1 MKHDNQMPATR
12 QPDALD
18 RTQNILTLV
27 KANEQVIRQGMD
39 LVAQVTDV
47 YAESQRLNA
56 QIAMCEQWSRIEMAK
71 TAAKFYATKEL
82 IERTFGER
90 HQALSAHYR
99 ALDHA
104 LACGDR
110 DLIVAAMHQISS
122 IVTSSPLADFQT
134 FVERFNDKSQPLLD
148 F

>member
-1 MKHDNQMPATR
+1 MNTA
-12 QPDALD
+12 DA
-18 RTQNILTLV
+18 QNMLTLV
-27 KANEQVIRQGMD
+27 KANEQVIMQGLD
-39 LVAQVTDV
+39 VASQVTEV

-56 QIAMCEQWSRIEMAK
+56 QVKMTEQWSRVEMAK

-90 HQALSAHYR
+90 HEALSKYYN

-104 LACGDR
+104 LVSGDR

>member
-1 MKHDNQMPATR
+1 MNHDNQMTANRHADTLE
-12 QPDALD
+12 Q
-18 RTQNILTLV
+18 TQNILTLV
-27 KANEQVIRQGMD
+27 KANEQVVMQGLD
-39 LVAQVTDV
+39 LASQVTDV

-56 QIAMCEQWSRIEMAK
+56 QVKMTEQWSQVEMAK

-90 HQALSAHYR
+90 HEALSAHYR

-110 DLIVAAMHQISS
+110 DLIVAAMHQIST

-134 FVERFNDKSQPLLD
+134 FVARFNDKSQPLLD

>member
-1 MKHDNQMPATR
+1 MNHDNQMPAYR
-12 QPDALD
+12 RPDALEQ
-18 RTQNILTLV
+18 TQNILTLV
-27 KANEQVIRQGMD
+27 KANEQVVMQGLD
-39 LVAQVTDV
+39 LASQVTDV

-56 QIAMCEQWSRIEMAK
+56 QVKMTEQWSQVEMAK

-90 HQALSAHYR
+90 HEALSAHYR

-110 DLIVAAMHQISS
+110 DLIVAAMHQIST

-134 FVERFNDKSQPLLD
+134 FVERFNDKTQPLLD

>member
-1 MKHDNQMPATR
+1 MNHDNQMTANRRADTLE
-12 QPDALD
+12 Q
-18 RTQNILTLV
+18 TQNILTLV
-27 KANEQVIRQGMD
+27 KANEQVVMQGLD
-39 LVAQVTDV
+39 LASQVTDV

-56 QIAMCEQWSRIEMAK
+56 QVKMTEQWSQVEMAK

-90 HQALSAHYR
+90 HEALSAHYR

-110 DLIVAAMHQISS
+110 DLIVAAMHQIST

-134 FVERFNDKSQPLLD
+134 FVARFSDKSQPLLD

>member
-1 MKHDNQMPATR
+1 MNTA
-12 QPDALD
+12 DA
-18 RTQNILTLV
+18 QNMLTLV
-27 KANEQVIRQGMD
+27 KANEQVIMQGLD
-39 LVAQVTDV
+39 VASQVTEV

-56 QIAMCEQWSRIEMAK
+56 QVKMTEQWSRVEMAK

-90 HQALSAHYR
+90 HEALSKYYN

-104 LACGDR
+104 LASGDR

>member
-56 QIAMCEQWSRIEMAK
+56 QIAMREQWSRVEMAK